1 MQEFKSEA
9 EVNDLFK
16 STGQEL
22 IIFEGFVYDVK
33 EFKSSHPAGAKII
46 EKELGTNI
54 EEKFE
59 EEGHS
64 KTARKLLKTLPVVG
78 CMAGHQKVTST
89 TTSDST

>member
-64 KTARKLLKTLPVVG
+64 KTARKLMKTLPVVG
-78 CMAGHQKVTST
+78 FMAGHEKASKA
-89 TTSDST
+89 TSDST